1 MVFLVIFFPVKM
13 ESVVYKQMSNYYGK
27 FCITVFSEC
36 SGQSG
41 RLPNQESG
49 LTGL

>member
-1 MVFLVIFFPVKM
+1 M
-13 ESVVYKQMSNYYGK
+13 ENVVYKQMSIYYGK
-27 FCITVFSEC
+27 FCSITFSEC

-49 LTGL
+49 LTGP